1 MDITI
6 YNIKKW
12 YRMLTGKS
20 ILHVKQNMGSVF
32 VPGEL
37 NGYYNNLTEKVT
49 KEPKLL
55 ESEELPTLKT
65 EKGKIIYFPVS
76 IFQYGLGAYDLYLMT
91 NEKKYLD
98 KFEQCANWAIKN
110 QQSNGAWSNF
120 FYIYPEHPYGAM
132 CQGEGASLLSRAY
145 KHYANSVFSVGA
157 TKAID
162 FMLRSTEDGGT
173 AQYKNDELILL
184 EYTHLSAVMNGWI
197 FALFGLYDLTLVNDD
212 EKYKKALSK
221 TLSTLQKYLPK
232 FDNGYWSLY
241 DLDIKI
247 ASPFYHNLHIAQ
259 LEALYVA
266 TGHEIFYYYQQ
277 RFNMYA
283 SNRWNRNRA
292 FFLKALQKVVE

>member
-1 MDITI
+1 
-6 YNIKKW
+6 
-12 YRMLTGKS
+12 
-20 ILHVKQNMGSVF
+20 
-32 VPGEL
+32 
-37 NGYYNNLTEKVT
+37 
-49 KEPKLL
+49 
-55 ESEELPTLKT
+55 
-65 EKGKIIYFPVS
+65 
-76 IFQYGLGAYDLYLMT
+76 
-91 NEKKYLD
+91 
-98 KFEQCANWAIKN
+98 
-110 QQSNGAWSNF
+110 
-120 FYIYPEHPYGAM
+120 M